1 MNNLYEN
8 LEKERKNRK
17 MIVEDFTHF
26 LGISQWTYRS
36 WKSDR
41 VPSNRSLA
49 KVHKALGWDLPPHLE
64 EAHALFEKIDERR
77 EHLGITNKQIVSFMG
92 VPLSRF
98 YGWRYDL
105 TAEGEE
111 KIEDFLGM
119 SDRDVMHHLR
129 NNEIDSSVISAD
141 ELRKKRLEKEWTQQ
155 KLAEKLNVISN
166 TISKWENGK
175 PIPKDYMPVLNQLFN
190 RTIKRKSEDERKAEQ
205 EQRRRVLNLLDVKY
219 DGQLSK
225 APEDCPLLNEFR
237 ELVGA

>member
-1 MNNLYEN
+1 MNKFYNR

-77 EHLGITNKQIVSFMG
+77 EHLGITNKQITNLMG

-98 YGWRYDL
+98 YNWRYDL

-111 KIEDFLGM
+111 KIEEFLGM

-141 ELRKKRLEKEWTQQ
+141 ELRRKRLEKEWTQQ
-155 KLAEKLNVISN
+155 KLAQKLGVISN

-190 RTIKRKSEDERKAEQ
+190 RTIKRKSEAERRAEQ
-205 EQRRRVLNLLDVKY
+205 EKRRRVLNLLDVKY
-219 DGQLSK
+219 DGRLAD
-225 APEDCPLLNEFR
+225 APDDCPVLNEFR

>member
-1 MNNLYEN
+1 MNNLYER
-8 LEKERKNRK
+8 LERERKNRK
-17 MIVEDFTHF
+17 MTVEDFAQF
-26 LGISQWTYRS
+26 LGTSQWTYRS

-41 VPSNRSLA
+41 APSNRSLA
-49 KVHKALGWDLPPHLE
+49 KVHKALGWDLPPHIA

-77 EHLGITNKQIVSFMG
+77 EHLGISNKQIVNLMG

-105 TAEGEE
+105 TPEGEE
-111 KIEDFLGM
+111 KIEYFLGM

-129 NNEIDSSVISAD
+129 NNEIDASVISAD

-155 KLAEKLNVISN
+155 KLAQKLGVISN

-190 RTIKRKSEDERKAEQ
+190 RTIKRKSEAERRAEQ
-205 EQRRRVLNLLDVKY
+205 EKRRRVLNLLDVKY
-219 DGQLSK
+219 DGRLSD
-225 APEDCPLLNEFR
+225 APEDCPLLNEYR
-237 ELVGA
+237 KLVGA